1 MLWFL
6 LGGPVV
12 KNLPANV
19 GNTDLILGPET
30 KIPHAMDQLSPCATK
45 TWIAKPQLQSN
56 YFGKSR
62 VGPETALLTSSQMV
76 VMLLV

>member
-1 MLWFL
+1 MLKKNEVELRFIYQYTRKL
-6 LGGPVV
+6 VKAQYIQVSRAELRSSGGLV
-12 KNLPANV
+12 
-19 GNTDLILGPET
+19 
-30 KIPHAMDQLSPCATK
+30 K